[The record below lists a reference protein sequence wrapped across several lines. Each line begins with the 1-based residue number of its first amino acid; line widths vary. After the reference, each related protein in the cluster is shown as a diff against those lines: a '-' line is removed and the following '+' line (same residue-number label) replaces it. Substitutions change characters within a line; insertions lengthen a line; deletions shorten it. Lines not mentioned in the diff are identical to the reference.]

1 MNIYLHNI
9 LVSLSMV
16 LFTVTQGTLSS
27 PGESNYGFEDEV
39 RIELGV
45 PRILTTWII
54 LTTSSFY
61 LVLLRVDG
69 IPTEVQGFPRPP
81 LIWVVWLKLRHWPRT
96 KFLECDLVIFSSSLS
111 FSTFSVSTM
120 FCWASSQIPLLP
132 VSLLTACCRHPGLCF
147 QLVSQLSW
155 QVPNW
160 PSQHCR
166 FSAQLIL
173 NAICSTAFLE
183 HAGNLL
189 NPLVQASG

>member
-69 IPTEVQGFPRPP
+69 IPAEVQGFPRPP

-96 KFLECDLVIFSSSLS
+96 KFLECDLVMFSSSLS
-111 FSTFSVSTM
+111 FSTFSVSAM

-132 VSLLTACCRHPGLCF
+132 VSLSACCRHPGALFPTC
-147 QLVSQLSW
+147 LSVIMTVSKLALPALSLFCSANPECHLQHSLSGTCW
-155 QVPNW
+155 Q
-160 PSQHCR
+160 PS
-166 FSAQLIL
+166 
-173 NAICSTAFLE
+173 
-183 HAGNLL
+183 
-189 NPLVQASG
+189 

>member
-1 MNIYLHNI
+1 MNIYLHS
-9 LVSLSMV
+9 V
-16 LFTVTQGTLSS
+16 FKYGTLHCYSGYIEVTRWIKLWFWRWSQNWTRSS
-27 PGESNYGFEDEV
+27 KDTDYLNHFDYLF
-39 RIELGV
+39 
-45 PRILTTWII
+45 
-54 LTTSSFY
+54 FY

-69 IPTEVQGFPRPP
+69 IPAEVQGFPRPP

-96 KFLECDLVIFSSSLS
+96 KFLGSDLVMFSSSLS
-111 FSTFSVSTM
+111 FSTFSVSAM

-132 VSLLTACCRHPGLCF
+132 VSLSACCRHPGLCF
-147 QLVSQLSW
+147 QLVSQLLW
-155 QVPNW
+155 QFPNR

-189 NPLVQASG
+189 NPLIQASG